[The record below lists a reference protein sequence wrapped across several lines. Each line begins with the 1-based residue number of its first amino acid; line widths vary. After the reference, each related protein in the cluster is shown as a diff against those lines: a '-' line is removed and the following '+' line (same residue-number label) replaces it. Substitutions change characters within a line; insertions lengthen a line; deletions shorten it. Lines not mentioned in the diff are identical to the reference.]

1 MELSAGC
8 PIYWFRTPVNTPLH
22 VGRASEAMSDYIPGN
37 RMRELIRTNDLVVL
51 SCAEAIL
58 SEAGI
63 ACVVLDR
70 HTGLNAFVTQRL
82 MVESENYL
90 AATKSL
96 QDGGLGAFIYEPD

>member
-1 MELSAGC
+1 
-8 PIYWFRTPVNTPLH
+8 
-22 VGRASEAMSDYIPGN
+22 
-37 RMRELIRTNDLVVL
+37 MRELIRTHDLVVL

-63 ACVVLDR
+63 VCVVLDR
-70 HTGLNAFVTQRL
+70 HTGLNAFVTPRL
-82 MVESENYL
+82 MVESANYL

>member
-1 MELSAGC
+1 
-8 PIYWFRTPVNTPLH
+8 
-22 VGRASEAMSDYIPGN
+22 
-37 RMRELIRTNDLVVL
+37 MRELIRTHDLVVL

-70 HTGLNAFVTQRL
+70 HTGLNAFVTPRL